1 MRGRASTSLK
11 RIAKSKIFVIF
22 ALCAS
27 IFVGAQ
33 DSFAQSLR
41 SKRFLNRIKETAET
55 EKAEL
60 SEFDVKIGSIVAV
73 DGNRVVVKIRNYQI
87 FPKWEQVF
95 YACDASMNAV
105 AILDSTDVKNK
116 GCVLF
121 ILKTGTAREGDFIF
135 LKQIPPAVPAA

>member
-11 RIAKSKIFVIF
+11 RIAKNKIFVIF

-41 SKRFLNRIKETAET
+41 SKRFLKRIKGSADVENV
-55 EKAEL
+55 EL
-60 SEFDVKIGSIVAV
+60 SEFDAKIGSVVAV
-73 DGNRVVVKIRNYQI
+73 DGDRVVAKIRGYQI
-87 FPKWEQVF
+87 FPKWERIF

-105 AILDSTDVKNK
+105 AVLESAGVKNK
-116 GCVLF
+116 GCALF
-121 ILKTGTAREGDFIF
+121 ILKSGAAREGDFIF
-135 LKQIPPAVPAA
+135 LKQIPPETDY